1 MALWV
6 LLNVLSVPLLRTVLP
21 VLCCMHLLFLCR
33 YYLKSITFSH
43 CSHGKCEPITIP
55 LCANI
60 AYNQTILP
68 NLLGHSKQEQ
78 AGMEV
83 HQFYPLVK
91 VQCSPHLQI
100 FLCSV
105 YAPVC
110 TILEDPLPPCRS
122 LCLAAQDGCEE
133 LMNKFGFQWPA
144 NLACHTFPVGGD
156 PNRLCV
162 GETEGGSERTGNS
175 QNVRPQR
182 PYNPASIDGDV
193 DKGMPFVC
201 PAQLKVSVRNIWY
214 VLEQLKV
221 DSICRGMKILH
232 QG

>member
-1 MALWV
+1 MVPVARMWV
-6 LLNVLSVPLLRTVLP
+6 MMVAAVVAAATVEEPRAVPQTRGRLA
-21 VLCCMHLLFLCR
+21 
-33 YYLKSITFSH
+33 
-43 CSHGKCEPITIP
+43 SHGKCEPITIP

-68 NLLGHSKQEQ
+68 NLLGHTKQEQ

-91 VQCSPHLQI
+91 VQCSEHLQI

-133 LMNKFGFQWPA
+133 LMNKFGFQ
-144 NLACHTFPVGGD
+144 VG
-156 PNRLCV
+156 LIK
-162 GETEGGSERTGNS
+162 
-175 QNVRPQR
+175 
-182 PYNPASIDGDV
+182 YF
-193 DKGMPFVC
+193 K
-201 PAQLKVSVRNIWY
+201 Y
-214 VLEQLKV
+214 
-221 DSICRGMKILH
+221 
-232 QG
+232 

>member
-1 MALWV
+1 ME
-6 LLNVLSVPLLRTVLP
+6 SGYF
-21 VLCCMHLLFLCR
+21 LLFVTTPAL
-33 YYLKSITFSH
+33 F
-43 CSHGKCEPITIP
+43 SHGKCEPITIP

-162 GETEGGSERTGNS
+162 GETEGGGEGARNS
-175 QNVRPQR
+175 HSVRPKN
-182 PYNPASIDGDV
+182 PYNPSAIDGDIA
-193 DKGMPFVC
+193 KGMSFVC
-201 PAQLKVSVRNIWY
+201 PAQLKV
-214 VLEQLKV
+214 
-221 DSICRGMKILH
+221 GMKYMFHIRSHDKSFFRLTPSFSTS
-232 QG
+232 

>member
-1 MALWV
+1 M
-6 LLNVLSVPLLRTVLP
+6 
-21 VLCCMHLLFLCR
+21 
-33 YYLKSITFSH
+33 
-43 CSHGKCEPITIP
+43 
-55 LCANI
+55 CANI

-162 GETEGGSERTGNS
+162 GETEGGGEGARNS
-175 QNVRPQR
+175 HSVRPKN
-182 PYNPASIDGDV
+182 PYNPSAIDGDIA
-193 DKGMPFVC
+193 KGMSFVC
-201 PAQLKVSVRNIWY
+201 PAQLKV
-214 VLEQLKV
+214 
-221 DSICRGMKILH
+221 GMKYLFH
-232 QG
+232 TGSYNKSFFRLTLSFSTS

>member
-1 MALWV
+1 
-6 LLNVLSVPLLRTVLP
+6 
-21 VLCCMHLLFLCR
+21 
-33 YYLKSITFSH
+33 
-43 CSHGKCEPITIP
+43 
-55 LCANI
+55 
-60 AYNQTILP
+60 
-68 NLLGHSKQEQ
+68 
-78 AGMEV
+78 MEV

-193 DKGMPFVC
+193 NNKGMPFVC

-214 VLEQLKV
+214 VLEQLKIDPIKV
-221 DSICRGMKILH
+221 DHELQYKLTVGEKEVADCGAPCDHMFFTRGQREFSRYWVSDLIYTSYQLITIFPPGGLLERNLLPELCLHHSILPGGLL
-232 QG
+232 

>member
-1 MALWV
+1 
-6 LLNVLSVPLLRTVLP
+6 
-21 VLCCMHLLFLCR
+21 
-33 YYLKSITFSH
+33 
-43 CSHGKCEPITIP
+43 
-55 LCANI
+55 
-60 AYNQTILP
+60 
-68 NLLGHSKQEQ
+68 
-78 AGMEV
+78 MEV

-162 GETEGGSERTGNS
+162 GETEGGGEGSGNS
-175 QNVRPQR
+175 KNVRPQR
-182 PYNPASIDGDV
+182 PYSPASTDGDV
-193 DKGMPFVC
+193 GKGMPFVC
-201 PAQLKVSVRNIWY
+201 PAQLKVSVAFPVLYILERKKQVVLNNISNWKGKTD
-214 VLEQLKV
+214 Q
-221 DSICRGMKILH
+221 ICPIRLTMSCSTS
-232 QG
+232 